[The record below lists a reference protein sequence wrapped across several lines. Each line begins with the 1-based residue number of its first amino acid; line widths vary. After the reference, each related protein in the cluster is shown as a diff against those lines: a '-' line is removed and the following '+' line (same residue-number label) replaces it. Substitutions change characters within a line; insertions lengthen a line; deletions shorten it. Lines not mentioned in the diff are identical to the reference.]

1 VFIKEKYITP
11 GIFFIHTLIMIAAFF
26 LLHQFGYLLSTPT
39 ANNIATWDAGIFA
52 TIRDKGYFFHPEG
65 PPWNTGMFP
74 LFPYTW
80 KWSMLGA
87 PGICMLNYLVM
98 LGAFWW
104 LTKTYRFPPLLQFWL
119 LAVPS
124 MLFFF
129 LPYSEAFFFLSA
141 TMIIAGVEKDNRWLM
156 SAGIY
161 FAMLSRGTG
170 LFFIPI
176 VIAME
181 WMPDFSFRKEILI
194 HVARR
199 SFLPVMS
206 VALAIATIAIIQYVQ
221 TGYAFSFFSVQ
232 TIGTGKHL
240 HGLFLPLT
248 TWYQVQNLWADGL
261 AAVAGIL
268 STVILFFTVWG
279 KPDEYEKGKPLT
291 WTTKVVR
298 FSMMYLAI
306 QVWYV
311 IFNAPVHAGTGCTSI
326 MSLGRYVFCNP
337 FWMIFAL
344 AIVNRPKL
352 SSPILI
358 ISMVCVFLVICLMGA
373 RTFFSDDPYSFWT
386 QFSDPPF
393 AYHVCM
399 LLLTLPVFFANRS
412 RVAGYLLGA
421 GYLAGIIMQLVLFD
435 AFTSGNW
442 VG

>member
-1 VFIKEKYITP
+1 LSLQQKFLTP
-11 GIFFIHTLIMIAAFF
+11 GIFLIHIIIMVTGFY
-26 LLHQFGYLLSTPT
+26 LLHHFGYLLSQPD
-39 ANNIATWDAGIFA
+39 ASNIATWDAGILA
-52 TIRDKGYFFHPEG
+52 SVRDKGYFFHPEG

-74 LFPYTW
+74 LFPYIW
-80 KWSMLGA
+80 KWTTLGA
-87 PGICMLNYLVM
+87 PGICVLNYLVM
-98 LGAFWW
+98 LAAFWW
-104 LTKTYRFPPLLQFWL
+104 LIKTYRFPPLLQLWL

-156 SAGIY
+156 AAGIY

-181 WMPDFSFRKEILI
+181 WMPDFSFGKEVLI

-199 SFLPVMS
+199 SFIPIMGV
-206 VALAIATIAIIQYVQ
+206 VLAIATIAIIQYAQ
-221 TGYAFSFFSVQ
+221 TGYAFSFFTVQ
-232 TIGTGKHL
+232 TAGTGKHL

-248 TWYQVQNLWADGL
+248 TWRQSENLWADGL

-279 KPDEYEKGKPLT
+279 KPDEHEKGKPVM

-298 FSMMYLAI
+298 FSMLYLAI

-311 IFNAPVHAGTGCTSI
+311 IFNAPRDNGTGCTSI
-326 MSLGRYVFCNP
+326 MSLGRYVFCTP

-344 AIVNRPKL
+344 AVASRPK
-352 SSPILI
+352 SHSVTLI
-358 ISMVCVFLVICLMGA
+358 VSLVCTFFVICIMGVHA
-373 RTFFSDDPYSFWT
+373 YFRDNPFWV
-386 QFSDPPF
+386 QFSDPAF
-393 AYHVCM
+393 VYHAFM
-399 LLLTLPVFFANRS
+399 LLLTLPLFLANRPRIS
-412 RVAGYLLGA
+412 IFFLLAGYLVGVF
-421 GYLAGIIMQLVLFD
+421 MQLVLFNE
-435 AFTSGNW
+435 FTTGNW